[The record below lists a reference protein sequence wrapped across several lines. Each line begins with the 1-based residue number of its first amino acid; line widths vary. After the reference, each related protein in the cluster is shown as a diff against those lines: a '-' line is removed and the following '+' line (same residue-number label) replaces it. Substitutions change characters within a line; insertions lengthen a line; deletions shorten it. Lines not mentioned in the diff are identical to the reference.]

1 MLLWSRQSTFSMVR
15 VRTQRTRH
23 TPAIIMVFIF
33 SFVSL
38 MYQVAIDWG
47 EKCIERCC
55 LQQVG
60 LLLVYYVHGQTYL
73 YVYVCKPI
81 YILNISL
88 FPALS

>member
-1 MLLWSRQSTFSMVR
+1 
-15 VRTQRTRH
+15 
-23 TPAIIMVFIF
+23 
-33 SFVSL
+33 